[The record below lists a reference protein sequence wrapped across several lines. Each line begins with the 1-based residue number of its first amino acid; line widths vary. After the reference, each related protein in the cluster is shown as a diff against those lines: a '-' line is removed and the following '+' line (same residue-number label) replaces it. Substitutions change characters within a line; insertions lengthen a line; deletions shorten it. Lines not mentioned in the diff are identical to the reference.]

1 MLRAA
6 PASTLV
12 VRFGSRVVARLARC
26 ASGLASALPA
36 RARAGNERASGS
48 IRLRRLV
55 CDTEGQAL
63 LEVVIVFPV
72 LMIFMLVIME
82 LSMLYNAKQLANY
95 SAFCAARTAAVYGTS
110 ATTKTQLAA
119 ALVMSSIN
127 SATNVNANEI
137 LLDYGLTNPTQTVA
151 ALCSIPGFQG
161 DNAKW
166 LARLA
171 NAYLRTGAPTFA
183 IGTYGTR
190 KNVTANVTY
199 IYRCSF
205 WPFGTVWG
213 SAGINAYY
221 NSLPAIVKPFATF
234 VSSSRWNITIH
245 GRAVTDYW
253 AG

>member
-1 MLRAA
+1 MMRKTEDGGRKTVFGLRS
-6 PASTLV
+6 PVSL
-12 VRFGSRVVARLARC
+12 G
-26 ASGLASALPA
+26 
-36 RARAGNERASGS
+36 
-48 IRLRRLV
+48 RRLFHNT
-55 CDTEGQAL
+55 DGQAM
-63 LEVVIVFPV
+63 LEAVIAFPV
-72 LMIFMLVIME
+72 LLIFMLVIME

-110 ATTKTQLAA
+110 ATAKTQLAA
-119 ALVMSSIN
+119 AMAMSSIN
-127 SATNVNANEI
+127 SATNVNAEQI

-151 ALCSIPGFQG
+151 AICSIPGFQG

-171 NAYLRTGAPTFA
+171 NAYLRTGAPTLTV
-183 IGTYGTR
+183 GTYGTR
-190 KNVTANVTY
+190 QNVTATVTY

-205 WPFGTVWG
+205 WPFGIFWG
-213 SAGINAYY
+213 SSGITAYY

-234 VSSSRWNITIH
+234 VSSPRWNITIH